1 MVREQLGSIRRKGEV
16 QVQSSG
22 EADPPVQCEGLEAR
36 AWPAFRGEGPSRR
49 GPAPCARPARS
60 TQAQRRG
67 TWVQLEPRGLEPRG
81 TAPGGK
87 RCPSLPCRP
96 SPCSPREQPPVPGR
110 LGTGLL
116 SPRRFP
122 ATDPAPPAS
131 GSALPGASEPRPP
144 PARSC
149 PTWLKPGSGA
159 PDPSWR

>member
-67 TWVQLEPRGLEPRG
+67 TWVQLEPRG

-87 RCPSLPCRP
+87 RWLSLP
-96 SPCSPREQPPVPGR
+96 
-110 LGTGLL
+110 
-116 SPRRFP
+116 
-122 ATDPAPPAS
+122 
-131 GSALPGASEPRPP
+131 
-144 PARSC
+144 
-149 PTWLKPGSGA
+149 
-159 PDPSWR
+159 